1 MNLALVERAHK
12 AIRAFDYFYVNQ
24 DVIGQLRDILS
35 KVDSQGG
42 LSVSQYCGQDWSYE
56 DGYSEIY
63 EDVWVDGYQ
72 PSIFVARSIIDE
84 VDSWDEA
91 QAIRSV
97 TRGGTSK
104 AWNLS
109 GWYEL

>member
-1 MNLALVERAHK
+1 MNLAILASAHK
-12 AIRAFDYFYVNQ
+12 AVRAFDFFYINQ
-24 DVIGQLRDILS
+24 NVIGQLRDILS

-42 LSVSQYCGQDWSYE
+42 LMISQYCGQDWSYE

-63 EDVWVDGYQ
+63 EDVWDDGYQ
-72 PSIFVARSIIDE
+72 QSIFTARSIIDE
-84 VDSWDEA
+84 VDTWAEA

-97 TRGGTSK
+97 TCGGTSK

-109 GWYEL
+109 GWYDL